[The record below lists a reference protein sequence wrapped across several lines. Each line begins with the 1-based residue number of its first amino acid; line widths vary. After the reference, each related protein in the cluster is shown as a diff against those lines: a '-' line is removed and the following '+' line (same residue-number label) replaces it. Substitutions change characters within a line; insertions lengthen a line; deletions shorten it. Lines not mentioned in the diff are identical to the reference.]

1 MKVWPQVGSPSF
13 SGQLHILAHMAEL
26 IWLGEL
32 PEGQEE
38 EENGEEAKDM
48 KLGGEVSGRM

>member
-1 MKVWPQVGSPSF
+1 
-13 SGQLHILAHMAEL
+13 MAEL

>member
-48 KLGGEVSGRM
+48 KLGGTSGR